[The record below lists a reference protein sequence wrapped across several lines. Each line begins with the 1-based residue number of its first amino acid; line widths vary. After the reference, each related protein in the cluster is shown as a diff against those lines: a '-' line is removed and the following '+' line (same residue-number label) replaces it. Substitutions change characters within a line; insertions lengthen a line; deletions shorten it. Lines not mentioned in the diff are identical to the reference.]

1 MKRRL
6 RTPSGTRKNWAK
18 PPTAAV
24 MSPGAI
30 EGMIADKEA
39 WLAIK
44 EKESA
49 ERQRLLEKFEDITGV
64 KDGQWN

>member
-1 MKRRL
+1 
-6 RTPSGTRKNWAK
+6 
-18 PPTAAV
+18 